1 MVHTGPSICSATPE
15 YPHFQQELMAGK
27 SNVPNGVGLQ
37 MVTPVER
44 RVLRPHFMVM
54 FLLFLMG

>member
-1 MVHTGPSICSATPE
+1 
-15 YPHFQQELMAGK
+15 MAGK